1 MISPYRLR
9 NTNSSDSPE
18 NIQKHGNSGNTSVQ
32 IATAIHN
39 NAHHTTPS
47 ANNSFYRSPSRDIRM
62 KPVEALDISK
72 IDHEAIRNDVE
83 LKSKIFVE
91 KKNFVLNL

>member
-9 NTNSSDSPE
+9 SATSADSPE
-18 NIQKHGNSGNTSVQ
+18 DIQKHGNSGNTSVQ
-32 IATAIHN
+32 IATAIN
-39 NAHHTTPS
+39 NGAHRTTPS
-47 ANNSFYRSPSRDIRM
+47 VNNSFYRSPSRDIRM

-83 LKSKIFVE
+83 LKSKIS
-91 KKNFVLNL
+91 